1 MLTQKSLKYV
11 AMEVQR
17 RKYPCKLRNL
27 RISAPLL
34 GVTQI
39 DVHQMRKGE
48 SRLRKGHGVDQEHL
62 NTDS

>member
-27 RISAPLL
+27 RISAPVL

-48 SRLRKGHGVDQEHL
+48 SRFGKGHGVDQEHL